1 MFYFF
6 SMPKG
11 KKSLAPK
18 PAEPPLV
25 LTKTDGEAWDDE
37 ADVVV
42 VGFGGAGACAALEA
56 NTNGARVL
64 VLDRFHGGGATA
76 ISGGV
81 FYAGGGTHIQSEAGV
96 TDDADEMFRYL
107 SLEVQGVVS
116 EETLRDFCDK
126 SVDNLTW
133 LEEHGVPFE
142 ASLCPYK
149 TSYPTDDYY
158 LYYSGNEG
166 FTPYKEA
173 AKPAPRG
180 HRAKGAGLPGESFY
194 EPLRESAHRAGIQVE
209 YETRVT
215 RLVIDSQNRVLGVEY
230 RQIQKG
236 LWSQLYRKLHQAGI
250 AIVKYNPK
258 LAAKLRER
266 CFRIE
271 AEHSV
276 LKRVRAANGV
286 VLAAGGFIYNRQMVK
301 EIAPKYRTGMPLGTP
316 ADNGSGILLGQSVG
330 GKTDLMNRISAW
342 RFINP
347 PEAFANGMIINQ
359 QGERYINEFRY
370 GAAVGEAMVE
380 ENDGV
385 AILVI
390 NGELKKI
397 AREQCKP
404 GKAQWFQR
412 APALLNLWFNSKEA
426 KSVEELAK
434 VANVPVDALRRTLDE
449 YNDAADGKIADR
461 FHKDADKMHAMRNGP
476 YFAINAGIKSKRFPC
491 PTLTL
496 GGLVVDERTG
506 QVKGEDGG
514 VIPGLYAAGR
524 NAVGVCSRQY
534 VSGLSIADCVYSGR
548 RAGGAAA
555 RGEVYAAKDAP
566 TPAQSPPIEAKALEG
581 LPVSREAQVADPSPE
596 AHQRAPRRAR
606 NEGAYPRQSLNRS
619 IRRPGGTTRVPSS
632 PRGRLSKRA
641 P

>member
-6 SMPKG
+6 PMAKG

-18 PAEPPLV
+18 PAEPPLI
-25 LTKTDGEAWDDE
+25 LTKSNGDKWDAEAE
-37 ADVVV
+37 VVV

-56 NTNGARVL
+56 HAEGARVL

-81 FYAGGGTHIQSEAGV
+81 FYAGGGTHIQREAGV
-96 TDDADEMFRYL
+96 SDDADEMFRYL
-107 SLEVQGVVS
+107 SLEVKGVVS
-116 EETLRDFCDK
+116 EDTLRDFCDK
-126 SVDNLTW
+126 SVANLDW
-133 LEEHGVPFE
+133 LEAHGVPFE
-142 ASLCPYK
+142 ATLCPYK

-166 FTPYKEA
+166 FSPYKDA

-180 HRAKGAGLPGESFY
+180 HRAKGAGLPGEAFY
-194 EPLRESAHRAGIQVE
+194 EPLRESVVRAGIEVE
-209 YETRVT
+209 YEARVT
-215 RLVIDSQNRVLGVEY
+215 RLVIDGDDRVLGVEY
-230 RQIQKG
+230 RQVQAG
-236 LWSQLYRKLHQAGI
+236 LWSKLYRRLHQAGI

-276 LKRVRAANGV
+276 TKRVRAQKGV
-286 VLAAGGFIYNRQMVK
+286 ILAAGGFIYNRKMVN
-301 EIAPKYRTGMPLGTP
+301 EIAPKYRSGMPLGTTS
-316 ADNGSGILLGQSVG
+316 DNGSGILLGQSVG

-347 PEAFANGMIINQ
+347 PEAFAKGIIINQ
-359 QGERYINEFRY
+359 KGERYINEFMY

-380 ENDGV
+380 QNDGV

-390 NGELKKI
+390 NGELKKL

-434 VANVPVDALRRTLDE
+434 VARVPLESLRKTLDE
-449 YNDAADGKIADR
+449 YNDAADGKITDR
-461 FHKDADKMHAMRNGP
+461 FSKDPEKMHAMRKGP

-496 GGLVVDERTG
+496 GGLVVDEQTG
-506 QVKGEDGG
+506 QVRREDGG
-514 VIPGLYAAGR
+514 LVPGLYAAGR

-555 RGEVYAAKDAP
+555 RGDLYTAKNVPDA
-566 TPAQSPPIEAKALEG
+566 TQTRAVEAKPLEG
-581 LPVSREAQVADPSPE
+581 LPVLQESQVADPSPE
-596 AHQRAPRRAR
+596 AHERKGRRAR
-606 NEGAYPRQSLNRS
+606 TDAAYPRQALNRT
-619 IRRPGGTTRVPSS
+619 IRRPGGTTRVASS
-632 PRGRLSKRA
+632 GRGRLSKRA
-641 P
+641 T

>member
-133 LEEHGVPFE
+133 LEQHGVPFE

-194 EPLRESAHRAGIQVE
+194 EPLRESAQRAGIQVE

-330 GKTDLMNRISAW
+330 GKTDLMDRISAW

-347 PEAFANGMIINQ
+347 PEAFAKGMIINQ

-380 ENDGV
+380 ENEGAMV
-385 AILVI
+385 P
-390 NGELKKI
+390 
-397 AREQCKP
+397 AR
-404 GKAQWFQR
+404 
-412 APALLNLWFNSKEA
+412 
-426 KSVEELAK
+426 
-434 VANVPVDALRRTLDE
+434 
-449 YNDAADGKIADR
+449 
-461 FHKDADKMHAMRNGP
+461 
-476 YFAINAGIKSKRFPC
+476 PC
-491 PTLTL
+491 PAQP
-496 GGLVVDERTG
+496 VVQQQRG
-506 QVKGEDGG
+506 QV
-514 VIPGLYAAGR
+514 GR
-524 NAVGVCSRQY
+524 GARQ
-534 VSGLSIADCVYSGR
+534 GRQGPRR
-548 RAGGAAA
+548 RAS
-555 RGEVYAAKDAP
+555 E
-566 TPAQSPPIEAKALEG
+566 
-581 LPVSREAQVADPSPE
+581 DP
-596 AHQRAPRRAR
+596 R
-606 NEGAYPRQSLNRS
+606 
-619 IRRPGGTTRVPSS
+619 
-632 PRGRLSKRA
+632 
-641 P
+641 

>member
-11 KKSLAPK
+11 KKSLAPN
-18 PAEPPLV
+18 PAEAPLV
-25 LTKTDGEAWDDE
+25 LSNTDGENWDDE

-56 NTNGARVL
+56 NANGARVL
-64 VLDRFHGGGATA
+64 VLDRFYGGGATA

-107 SLEVQGVVS
+107 SLEVKGVVS
-116 EETLRDFCDK
+116 EETLRDFCDT
-126 SVDNLTW
+126 SVENLTW
-133 LEEHGVPFE
+133 LEERGVPFE

-158 LYYSGNEG
+158 LYYSGNES

-180 HRAKGAGLPGESFY
+180 HRAKGTGLPGESFY
-194 EPLRESAHRAGIQVE
+194 EPLRASAQSAGIQVE

-215 RLVIDSQNRVLGVEY
+215 RLVVDEQNRVLGVEY
-230 RQIQKG
+230 RQVEKG
-236 LWSQLYRKLHQAGI
+236 LWSQLYRRLHQADV
-250 AIVKYNPK
+250 AIVKYQPK
-258 LAAKLRER
+258 VAAKLRAR
-266 CFRIE
+266 CFQIE
-271 AEHSV
+271 AEHSE
-276 LKRVRAANGV
+276 LKRVRAVNGV
-286 VLAAGGFIYNRQMVK
+286 VLAAGGFIYNRDMVK
-301 EIAPKYRTGMPLGTP
+301 EIAPNYRTGMPLGT
-316 ADNGSGILLGQSVG
+316 ASDNGSGILLGQSVG
-330 GKTDLMNRISAW
+330 GKTDLMDRVSAW

-347 PEAFANGMIINQ
+347 PEAFANGMLINQ
-359 QGERYINEFRY
+359 QGERYINEFMY

-385 AILVI
+385 AILII

-397 AREQCKP
+397 AREQSKP

-434 VANVPVDALRRTLDE
+434 AAKVPLEALRKTLDE
-449 YNDAADGKIADR
+449 YNDAADGKTADR
-461 FHKDADKMHAMRNGP
+461 FNKDADKMHAMREGP
-476 YFAINAGIKSKRFPC
+476 YYAIDAGIRTKRFPC
-491 PTLTL
+491 ATLTL
-496 GGLVVDERTG
+496 GGLVVDEQTG
-506 QVKGEDGG
+506 QVKGEDGEA
-514 VIPGLYAAGR
+514 IAGLYAAGR

-555 RGEVYAAKDAP
+555 RGQVYAAKDAP
-566 TPAQSPPIEAKALEG
+566 TPQQSPDIQAKGVEG
-581 LPVSREAQVADPSPE
+581 LPVSSQAQVADPSPE
-596 AHQRAPRRAR
+596 AHQRPSRRAQ
-606 NEGAYPRQSLNRS
+606 NEAPYPRQSLNRT
-619 IRRPGGTTRVPSS
+619 IRRPGGATRVSS
-632 PRGRLSKRA
+632 STRGRLPKRA